1 MARRGAELSPASRSK
16 SGYNPTEGVMLGRG
30 RPSVKRSIGEP
41 RELTASDV
49 ANLER
54 AKLPAFKVFRDSYHA
69 VARLVA
75 AGLRDVEV
83 ASRSGYGVGRIH
95 QLKADPTFQAVV
107 TAYRNSEDESFC
119 AARDEHYQAMMETGT
134 VAVRKQL
141 DQLRDAEESGDF
153 VPYKDLNAIIGN
165 MADRT
170 GYGKVVT
177 KKITLDLAERLGQAL
192 QASAKV
198 INGRPIK
205 LIENE
210 DPSNG

>member
-1 MARRGAELSPASRSK
+1 
-16 SGYNPTEGVMLGRG
+16 
-30 RPSVKRSIGEP
+30 
-41 RELTASDV
+41 
-49 ANLER
+49 
-54 AKLPAFKVFRDSYHA
+54 
-69 VARLVA
+69 
-75 AGLRDVEV
+75 
-83 ASRSGYGVGRIH
+83 
-95 QLKADPTFQAVV
+95 
-107 TAYRNSEDESFC
+107 
-119 AARDEHYQAMMETGT
+119 
-134 VAVRKQL
+134 L